1 MEIILFRPRPFT
13 MAIIASFHPKIYYYQ
28 DYISLFMK
36 RDLLDILACPLCKG
50 DLTLEVFEENEKE
63 IVTGKLCCQAC
74 KECYPIEDGIPNMLP
89 PDLRD

>member
-1 MEIILFRPRPFT
+1 M
-13 MAIIASFHPKIYYYQ
+13 
-28 DYISLFMK
+28 FMK

-63 IVTGKLCCQAC
+63 IMTGKLCCQAC

>member
-1 MEIILFRPRPFT
+1 MTLAALIPFKAKDLYFLR
-13 MAIIASFHPKIYYYQ
+13 MHVLI
-28 DYISLFMK
+28 MK

-50 DLTLEVFEENEKE
+50 DLTIEVFEENDKE
-63 IVTGKLCCQAC
+63 IVTGKLCCNSC